1 MNSTMEHNSKPV
13 NQSVLMHYS
22 RSFAQ
27 KLSDYFFID
36 HQVIEGEDILKFC
49 DIKQVNLLVI
59 KLLFEKWQEE
69 TQKLKNPYFDYGHPD
84 VQKALN
90 NFMNTLSQHISIRKD
105 DFYVL
110 VYEATRDALM
120 LALDPYQYFITEFKK
135 PINARISVK
144 RLKEVAR
151 YVQFNKFLIQAFI
164 TRVEA
169 TGISELFPADAI
181 ATFGEVFEQQREHV
195 EPMDWRLK
203 SFSDLLP
210 LDTEALF
217 SEEQIPATPVST
229 ESPVNF
235 QPDTYEHSSDFG
247 MGSPILTD
255 TTMEAII
262 DERNTLNEKHRKENT
277 PLVEEYKNAKVDNL
291 RAAIPLNQKF
301 LFINQLFK
309 GNSMAFNEVIDRV
322 ELCHTFDEARML
334 INNEYAVQFDWNFD
348 DDVVAKLFE
357 VIKRRFE

>member
-1 MNSTMEHNSKPV
+1 MEHNTKPI
-13 NQSVLMHYS
+13 NQSVLMQYS

-36 HQVIEGEDILKFC
+36 HQVIEGEEILKFC

-69 TQKLKNPYFDYGHPD
+69 TKKLKNPYFDYGHPD
-84 VQKALN
+84 TQKALN
-90 NFMNTLSQHISIRKD
+90 NFMNILSQHISIRKD

-110 VYEATRDALM
+110 VYEATKDALM
-120 LALDPYQYFITEFKK
+120 LALDPHHYFVSEFKK
-135 PINARISVK
+135 PGNSRISIK
-144 RLKEVAR
+144 KLKEVAR
-151 YVQFNKFLIQAFI
+151 YIQFNKFLIQAFI
-164 TRVEA
+164 TRVEGM
-169 TGISELFPADAI
+169 GISELFPADAI
-181 ATFGEVFEQQREHV
+181 ATFEEIFEQQREHV

-210 LDTEALF
+210 LDTDALF
-217 SEEQIPATPVST
+217 SEEQIPATPAST

-235 QPDTYEHSSDFG
+235 QPDTYTHAEFG
-247 MGSPILTD
+247 FGSPSLSD
-255 TTMEAII
+255 TAMETVV

-277 PLVEEYKNAKVDNL
+277 PLIEEFKNAKVDNL

-322 ELCHTFDEARML
+322 ELCNSYDEARML
-334 INNEYAVQFDWNFD
+334 LNNEYAVQFDWNLE
-348 DDVVAKLFE
+348 DDVAAKFFE

>member
-1 MNSTMEHNSKPV
+1 MEHQSKPV
-13 NQSVLMHYS
+13 NQSVLMQYS

-36 HQVIEGEDILKFC
+36 HQVIEGEEILKFC

-69 TQKLKNPYFDYGHPD
+69 TQKLRNPYFDYSHPEA
-84 VQKALN
+84 QKALN
-90 NFMNTLSQHISIRKD
+90 NFMNILSQHISIRKD

-110 VYEATRDALM
+110 VYEATKDALM
-120 LALDPYQYFITEFKK
+120 LALDPHHYFITEFKK

-151 YVQFNKFLIQAFI
+151 YIQFNKFLLQAFI
-164 TRVEA
+164 ARVEGM
-169 TGISELFPADAI
+169 GISELFPADAI
-181 ATFGEVFEQQREHV
+181 ATFEEVFQQQREHV

-210 LDTEALF
+210 LDTEELF
-217 SEEQIPATPVST
+217 SEEKIVATPVSN

-235 QPDTYEHSSDFG
+235 QPDHYDNSG
-247 MGSPILTD
+247 NLGYGSPSLTD
-255 TTMEAII
+255 TALDAAI
-262 DERNTLNEKHRKENT
+262 DERNTLNERERNRKENT
-277 PLVEEYKNAKVDNL
+277 PLVEEFKNARIENL

-309 GNSMAFNEVIDRV
+309 GNSMAFNEAIDRV
-322 ELCHTFDEARML
+322 EMCNSYDEARTL
-334 INNEYAVQFDWNFD
+334 VNNEYAMQFDWNFE
-348 DDVVAKLFE
+348 DDVAGKFFD

>member
-1 MNSTMEHNSKPV
+1 MEQNTKPI
-13 NQSVLMHYS
+13 NQSVLMQYS

-69 TQKLKNPYFDYGHPD
+69 TQKLKNPYFDYEHLD
-84 VQKALN
+84 VKKALKT
-90 NFMNTLSQHISIRKD
+90 FMNILSQHISIKKD

-110 VYEATRDALM
+110 VYEATKDALM
-120 LALDPYQYFITEFKK
+120 LALDPRHYFITEFKK
-135 PINARISVK
+135 PVNAKMSAQK
-144 RLKEVAR
+144 LKESAR
-151 YVQFNKFLIQAFI
+151 YIQFNKFLIQAFI

-169 TGISELFPADAI
+169 MGISELFPADAI
-181 ATFGEVFEQQREHV
+181 AMFEEVFTQQQEHV

-210 LDTEALF
+210 LDTDALF
-217 SEEQIPATPVST
+217 SEEIIPATPVST
-229 ESPVNF
+229 EPPVNF
-235 QPDTYEHSSDFG
+235 QPESFEHTNDFG
-247 MGSPILTD
+247 FSSPSLTD
-255 TTMEAII
+255 TAMEAVI
-262 DERNTLNEKHRKENT
+262 DERNTLNEKHRSENT
-277 PLVEEYKNAKVDNL
+277 PLVEEFKNARIDNL

-322 ELCHTFDEARML
+322 ELCNSYDEARTL
-334 INNEYAVQFDWNFD
+334 VKNEYAVQFDWDLD
-348 DDVVAKLFE
+348 DDVVAKFFDI
-357 VIKRRFE
+357 IKRRFE